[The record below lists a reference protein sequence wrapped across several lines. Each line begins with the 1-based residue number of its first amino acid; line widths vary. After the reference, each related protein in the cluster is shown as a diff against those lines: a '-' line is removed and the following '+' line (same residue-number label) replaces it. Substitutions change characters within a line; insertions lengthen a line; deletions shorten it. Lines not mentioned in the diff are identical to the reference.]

1 MKVRQARKILQ
12 HPARSKR
19 LRRKLEKMYPSYT
32 TESGLFRQPS
42 WHEYHLFKHAWS
54 VMHRKIR
61 HYGERFK
68 LM

>member
-42 WHEYHLFKHAWS
+42 WHEYYLFQKAWS
-54 VMHRKIR
+54 IMHRKIR
-61 HYGERFK
+61 HYGDRFK

>member
-19 LRRKLEKMYPSYT
+19 LRRKLERMYPSYV

-42 WHEYHLFKHAWS
+42 WHRYYLFDRAWA
-54 VMHRKIR
+54 VMHRKMR
-61 HYGERFK
+61 MYGERFK